1 MDAATRER
9 MLGLNYAER
18 PTSFADPRINFADL
32 IAPPAVL
39 HASASPDVTD
49 GKSTG
54 TVASTAVAA
63 TGASQPLSTAGA
75 RVPDASLASNSS
87 PTSGAVP
94 FNATNGARLI
104 GARKRKQRGIR
115 FIAPVL
121 LPMRD
126 RLESLFPP
134 RANFDGANNPFYRLE
149 PPVPYGLGRIRGGR
163 KGSVKRRTVDGHR
176 QGPAMKRQLTSGEF
190 LVGFILFF

>member
-87 PTSGAVP
+87 PTSGTVP

-149 PPVPYGLGRIRGGR
+149 PPDRDKDSERDR
-163 KGSVKRRTVDGHR
+163 
-176 QGPAMKRQLTSGEF
+176 
-190 LVGFILFF
+190 